1 MLQTYLLLELP
12 PPEERLPPLDDLE
25 EDPEDLTA
33 PDERDDE
40 DLEGLYELE
49 ELFVELLL

>member
-1 MLQTYLLLELP
+1 
-12 PPEERLPPLDDLE
+12 LDDLE
-25 EDPEDLTA
+25 EEPEERTA
-33 PDERDDE
+33 PEERDDD